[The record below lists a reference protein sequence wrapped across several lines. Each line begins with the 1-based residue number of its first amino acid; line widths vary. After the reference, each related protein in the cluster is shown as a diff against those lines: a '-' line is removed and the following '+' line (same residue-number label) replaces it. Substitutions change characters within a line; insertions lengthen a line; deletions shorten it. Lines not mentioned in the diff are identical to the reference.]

1 MASGTGLP
9 WRETRIGALSVNFE
23 QSPNNCMMRQV
34 MADRNATPT
43 PVADAFG
50 LRNIIQDLSADL
62 ADLRAGTITVNDALA
77 RAAIAKQIWNG
88 VRIYMAIAKP
98 GQSDETAHPALPKGA
113 DK

>member
-1 MASGTGLP
+1 
-9 WRETRIGALSVNFE
+9 
-23 QSPNNCMMRQV
+23 

-43 PVADAFG
+43 PVSDALG

-88 VRIYMAIAKP
+88 VRIYMTVAKP
-98 GQSDETAHPALPKGA
+98 GAFDETVRPALPNGA